1 MNQKPKLKLDRSLA
15 LFAEAKRISPGGVLG
30 IRRPY
35 NFVEGEYPIFIT
47 HGYGGH
53 IVDVDGNDY
62 IDMLCGYG
70 PIILGYVEPKLT
82 AVVEQMERVLL
93 LPGADEAE

>member
-1 MNQKPKLKLDRSLA
+1 MESKQKLNLNKSFD
-15 LFAEAKRISPGGVLG
+15 LFAEAKRISPGGVMG

-35 NFVEGEYPIFIT
+35 NFVEGEYPIYIER
-47 HGYGGH
+47 GYGGH

-70 PIILGYVEPKLT
+70 PIILG
-82 AVVEQMERVLL
+82 
-93 LPGADEAE
+93 